1 MMKYI
6 IITLFALISSQ
17 TIWSQNEIFEKQA
30 SDIASSIDSISKA
43 EKKALKKA
51 ITQIDKKL
59 KKKEI
64 TEAEAEAKKKELAA
78 YHADRINNA
87 IATQEQ
93 RLQMLVKNRLN
104 GTLEL
109 SDSESRNAFT
119 RSFENINY
127 YKDSV
132 SGIKIE
138 KRWTSQF
145 VLALGVNTVINGNDD
160 YYGDGF
166 DTNPLGYGEV
176 GATFKYRLKEDTN
189 LWNLKFGFMSMMT
202 DLTFNNDDDILVTNQ
217 DQTTIQD
224 SGLNLRNT
232 RLSYFN
238 IGIPFFLELDFSK
251 PKYDKKTDQTY
262 LRSQEGFRM
271 GIGGFA
277 AYRILTRQ
285 WISYKED
292 GKRITEIQWDD
303 FNTNKFTYG
312 LSAYIGYKDF
322 SVFVKY
328 DINPIFKNNPV
339 DINNLA
345 VGLRVDFN

>member
-1 MMKYI
+1 MKYI

-17 TIWSQNEIFEKQA
+17 TICSQNEIFEKQA
-30 SDIASSIDSISKA
+30 SNIASSIDSISKA
-43 EKKALKKA
+43 EKKTLKKA

-59 KKKEI
+59 KNKEI
-64 TEAEAEAKKKELAA
+64 TEAEAEAKKKELAT
-78 YHADRINNA
+78 YHADRINKA

-93 RLQMLVKNRLN
+93 RLQLLVKNRLN

-109 SDSESRNAFT
+109 SDNKATSPFALDNV
-119 RSFENINY
+119 NY
-127 YKDSV
+127 YKDSI

-145 VLALGVNTVINGNDD
+145 VFALGVNTVINGNDD

-166 DTNPLGYGEV
+166 ATNPLGYGEV

-217 DQTTIQD
+217 NQTTIQD
-224 SGLNLRNT
+224 SGLNLRNA
-232 RLSYFN
+232 RLSFFN
-238 IGIPFFLELDFSK
+238 IGIPLFLELDFSK
-251 PKYDKKTDQTY
+251 PKYDKKTNQTY
-262 LRSQEGFRM
+262 LRSQEGFRI
-271 GIGGFA
+271 GLGGFA
-277 AYRILTRQ
+277 SYRLFTRQ

-312 LSAYIGYKDF
+312 LNAYIGYKDF

-328 DINPIFKNNPV
+328 DMNPIFKNNPV
-339 DINNLA
+339 DINNFA